1 MTGAPR
7 TVLEIDELRCAYGL
21 ATVVES
27 VSLCVPERSV
37 VALLGRNGMGKT
49 TLIRSIMGLVPPAIR
64 SGDVRYKDTSLVG
77 LSPHRIAQ
85 LGMGYVPQGR
95 HVFRSLTVREH
106 LDIVER
112 APAGSDGERWDVDRV
127 VALFPRLAERARHRG
142 SELSGG
148 EQQMLAIARAL
159 MTNPDLLIMDEP
171 SEGLAPLLIRNLGTQ
186 LLSLKGSHLS
196 ILLVEQNVNLA
207 LELAD
212 DVYVIERGRIVYH
225 GSPDS
230 VRADATIRSRHLG
243 VG

>member
-1 MTGAPR
+1 
-7 TVLEIDELRCAYGL
+7 VLEVDELRCAYGL
-21 ATVVES
+21 AMVVEN
-27 VSLCVPERSV
+27 VSLCVPVRSV

-49 TLIRSIMGLVPPAIR
+49 SLIRSIMGLVPPAIR
-64 SGDVRYKDTSLVG
+64 AGGVRYKDTSLLG

-85 LGMGYVPQGR
+85 LGLGYVPQGR

-106 LDIVER
+106 LEIVAR
-112 APAGSDGERWDVDRV
+112 ARAAAGGERWDSERV
-127 VALFPRLAERARHRG
+127 FALFPRLAERARNRG
-142 SELSGG
+142 SQLSGG

-230 VRADATIRSRHLG
+230 VRADATIGRRYLG

>member
-1 MTGAPR
+1 MTDVPR
-7 TVLEIDELRCAYGL
+7 TVLEVDELRCAYGL
-21 ATVVES
+21 AMVVES
-27 VSLCVPERSV
+27 VSLCVPVRSV

-49 TLIRSIMGLVPPAIR
+49 SLIRSIMGLVPPAIR
-64 SGDVRYKDTSLVG
+64 AGGVRYKDTSLLG

-85 LGMGYVPQGR
+85 LGLGYVPQGR

-106 LDIVER
+106 LEIVAR
-112 APAGSDGERWDVDRV
+112 ARAAAGGERWDSERV
-127 VALFPRLAERARHRG
+127 FALFPRLAERARNRG
-142 SELSGG
+142 SQLSGG

-230 VRADATIRSRHLG
+230 VRADATIGRRYLG